1 MIRRSDS
8 FQAQYRERRE
18 LAYHRVRVEI
28 EQAAAHHVFR
38 SKVDRDRLDL
48 PNTRYSLSPMSLC
61 NGALLLA
68 AEKPDGSANLLIGD
82 FTGHGPTAATGSLPA
97 ADVFYAIS
105 AKGFGIEEV
114 MAETNRRLAGLLPAG
129 IFLAAC
135 GIEFNRAQSSARI
148 WIGGIPDVLIR
159 RRGGANPEQLPACR
173 VPTGVPGREP
183 DSGFAN
189 RLSKATDRAV
199 EPSRGGRHSD
209 SRRRRT
215 RPDRRSVE
223 YHGEGDGG

>member
-18 LAYHRVRVEI
+18 LAYHRVRIEI

-114 MAETNRRLAGLLPAG
+114 MAETNRRLAGLLP
-129 IFLAAC
+129 
-135 GIEFNRAQSSARI
+135 
-148 WIGGIPDVLIR
+148 
-159 RRGGANPEQLPACR
+159 
-173 VPTGVPGREP
+173 TGVPGREP